1 MKGGVAFI
9 VGLPLV
15 MVSLLIPNAIL
26 GSTVALI
33 GVLPTA
39 SEIFR
44 KI

>member
-26 GSTVALI
+26 VPQL
-33 GVLPTA
+33 L
-39 SEIFR
+39 
-44 KI
+44 